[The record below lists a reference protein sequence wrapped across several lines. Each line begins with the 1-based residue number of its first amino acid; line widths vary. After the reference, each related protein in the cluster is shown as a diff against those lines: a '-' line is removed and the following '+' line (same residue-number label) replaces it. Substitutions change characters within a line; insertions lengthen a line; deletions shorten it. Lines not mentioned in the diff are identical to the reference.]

1 MRHKFNKPKKHES
14 KLFKQKK
21 RDQKPELVNY
31 SYSATSFIVE
41 SKSPTKAGGACLIF
55 LECFLMRDEMGFF
68 FIFFKN
74 PNSFWLPTELSD

>member
-1 MRHKFNKPKKHES
+1 MKLCDISSISQKNMSRNCSS
-14 KLFKQKK
+14 KKK

-68 FIFFKN
+68 FHIFQKPQLF
-74 PNSFWLPTELSD
+74 LVAY